1 MQRTQSENRTPHI
14 SRLTAERIGVL
25 MAIYHLHAQ
34 MISRSSG
41 RSAVAAAAYRS
52 GDTLTNEYDGV
63 THDYSEK
70 YNIEYTEIILP
81 DHAPAAYKDR
91 SVLWNAVES
100 SEKNSNAQLARE
112 IEVALPEELSLEEQK
127 ALVREYCKTNFVSQ
141 GMIADF
147 AIHNPPLMDGKK
159 HPLDTEGN
167 RTSDP
172 DKMIYQNPHCHIM
185 LTVRPIDE
193 NGKWESKSKQQYVC
207 VRDTDSGRETE
218 KFTAEDF
225 NKAQDEGWQK
235 QYQFKQGK
243 KKKVWMTQAEGEAAG
258 LERVNKF
265 PKTEKLQNETVE
277 RWNAKDRIFEWRE
290 HWAQA
295 ANVALE
301 KAGREE
307 RIDHRSYQ
315 DQGIEKIPTIHMGPN
330 AVQMEREGIET
341 DVGNLNRAIKAE
353 NNRMQKLREQLREM
367 VDAAKKFAENTKE
380 KAKAAYEKTAH
391 VLEGIRAQ
399 FIGASYR
406 EDVYERRRKSLEFRL
421 YNGSRL
427 SNVQRAEEQR
437 LQSVK
442 SEDKYQKKVKSLQK
456 EIKGLSGIEKL
467 MREGGL
473 KKELAET
480 QERIERLHEAD
491 HQVYRACGYN
501 SAEEVQQD
509 YKKCQKEEKALLKV
523 QKTLQELKKSQK
535 QDVIE
540 FQRASGT
547 VSEDGR
553 DQLDRTRMSVRQG
566 YENHV
571 KEDLKEEFGEHYAEW
586 RYDQSVKKADHTLK
600 YDEGEGR
607 RKSIHKELERGQ
619 EEVQRREEERAQ
631 EHDREERSHDHKH
644 SGR

>member
-1 MQRTQSENRTPHI
+1 
-14 SRLTAERIGVL
+14 

-41 RSAVAAAAYRS
+41 RSAIAAAAYRS

-63 THDYSEK
+63 THDYTEK
-70 YNIEYTEIILP
+70 YNIEYSEIILP
-81 DHAPAAYKDR
+81 DNAPAAYKDR
-91 SVLWNAVES
+91 SVLWNAVEM

-112 IEVALPEELSLEEQK
+112 IEVALPAEISLEEQK
-127 ALVREYCKTNFVSQ
+127 ELVREYCKSNFVSQ

-159 HPLDTEGN
+159 HPLDAEGN
-167 RTSDP
+167 ITTDP
-172 DKMIYQNPHCHIM
+172 DKMIFQNPHAHIM
-185 LTVRPIDE
+185 LTVRPMDE
-193 NGKWESKSKQQYVC
+193 DGKWEAKSKQQYVC
-207 VRDTDSGRETE
+207 VRDTDNGKETE
-218 KFTAEDF
+218 KFTAEDYK
-225 NKAQDEGWQK
+225 KAQEEGWQK

-243 KKKVWMTQAEGEAAG
+243 KKVWMTQTEGESAG

-277 RWNAKDRIFEWRE
+277 RWNSKDRIFEWRE

-295 ANVALE
+295 ANAALE
-301 KAGREE
+301 NAGREE

-315 DQGIEKIPTIHMGPN
+315 EQDIEKIPTIHMGPN
-330 AVQMEREGIET
+330 AVQMERDGIET

-353 NNRMQKLREQLREM
+353 NSRMDRLREQLRDM
-367 VDAAKKFAENTKE
+367 VDSAKKFAEETKE

-391 VLEGIRAQ
+391 ALEGIRAR

-406 EDVYERRRKSLEFRL
+406 EDAYEQREKSLKFKL

-437 LQSVK
+437 VQSAK
-442 SEDKYQKKVKSLQK
+442 SEAKYQKKVKSLQK

-491 HQVYRACGYN
+491 HQVYRACGYS
-501 SAEEVQQD
+501 SAEEVQSD
-509 YKKCQKEEKALLKV
+509 YKKCQKEEKSLLRV
-523 QKTLQELKKSQK
+523 QKSLQELKKSQK
-535 QDVIE
+535 HDVAE
-540 FQRASGT
+540 FRRASNE
-547 VSEDGR
+547 VPEDGR
-553 DQLDRTRMSVRQG
+553 ARLDQTRLSVRQE
-566 YENHV
+566 YEDRV
-571 KEDLKEEFGEHYAEW
+571 KDDLKDEFGESYADW
-586 RYDQSVKKADHTLK
+586 RYDQSAKKADHTLK
-600 YDEGEGR
+600 YDDGEGG
-607 RKSIHKELERGQ
+607 RKSVHRELERGQ
-619 EEVQRREEERAQ
+619 EEVQRREEEREQ
-631 EHDREERSHDHKH
+631 EHEREEHTHSHKH

>member
-1 MQRTQSENRTPHI
+1 
-14 SRLTAERIGVL
+14 

-52 GDTLTNEYDGV
+52 GETLTNEYDGV
-63 THDYSEK
+63 THDYTEK

-81 DHAPAAYKDR
+81 DHAPATYKDR
-91 SVLWNAVES
+91 SVLWNAVEM

-112 IEVALPEELSLEEQK
+112 IEVALPAEISLEEQK
-127 ALVREYCKTNFVSQ
+127 ELVREYCKSNFVSQ

-159 HPLDTEGN
+159 HPLDADGN
-167 RTSDP
+167 IATDP
-172 DKMIYQNPHCHIM
+172 EKMIFQNPHAHIM

-193 NGKWESKSKQQYVC
+193 NGKWEAKSKQQYVC
-207 VRDTDSGRETE
+207 VRDTDAGRETG
-218 KFTAEDF
+218 KFTAEDYK
-225 NKAQDEGWQK
+225 KAQEEGWQK

-243 KKKVWMTQAEGEAAG
+243 KKVWMTQSEGDAAG

-277 RWNAKDRIFEWRE
+277 RWNSKDRIFEWRE

-295 ANVALE
+295 TNTALE
-301 KAGREE
+301 KAGRDE

-330 AVQMEREGIET
+330 TVQMEREGIET

-353 NNRMQKLREQLREM
+353 NNRMAKLREQLRDM
-367 VDAAKKFAENTKE
+367 VDSAKKLAEDAKE
-380 KAKAAYEKTAH
+380 KAKATYEKTAH
-391 VLEGIRAQ
+391 ALEGIRAR

-406 EDVYERRRKSLEFRL
+406 EDAYEQREKSLKFKL

-437 LQSVK
+437 VQSEK
-442 SEDKYQKKVKSLQK
+442 SEAKYQKKVKSLQK

-501 SAEEVQQD
+501 SPEEIKND
-509 YKKCQKEEKALLKV
+509 YKKCMKEEKSLLKV

-535 QDVIE
+535 QDVVD
-540 FQRASGT
+540 FQRASAT
-547 VSEDGR
+547 VPEDVGGL
-553 DQLDRTRMSVRQG
+553 LDRSRMSVRQE
-566 YENHV
+566 YEDHV
-571 KEDLKEEFGEHYAEW
+571 KEDLKEEFGEHYADW
-586 RYDQSVKKADHTLK
+586 RYDQSVRKADHILK
-600 YDEGEGR
+600 YDDGEGGKKR
-607 RKSIHKELERGQ
+607 IHKKLEREQ
-619 EEVQRREEERAQ
+619 EEAQLREKESAQ
-631 EHDREERSHDHKH
+631 EHDREEKTYSHKH
-644 SGR
+644 SVR